1 MKKALLTMVGLL
13 ITLFAFAKDN
23 YEQNPKYGRGAVPE
37 DENGNVYFTQTV
49 IIPENMSEDICY
61 EILMNWAKGRF
72 AQPYA
77 QAGRILN
84 EDSKTR
90 RFIFHV
96 DQMIVFK
103 NTALVADES
112 KISYNFSVAVKDG
125 QFTMTM
131 TDIKYRYEEGR
142 EGGGKAFPAED
153 WITDKEAYNRAGT
166 KFLRSTGKF
175 RIKTIDLKELL
186 FQKATDSVS
195 GTL

>member
-112 KISYNFSVAVKDG
+112 
-125 QFTMTM
+125 
-131 TDIKYRYEEGR
+131 R
-142 EGGGKAFPAED
+142 
-153 WITDKEAYNRAGT
+153 
-166 KFLRSTGKF
+166 LR
-175 RIKTIDLKELL
+175 
-186 FQKATDSVS
+186 
-195 GTL
+195 

>member
-1 MKKALLTMVGLL
+1 MKKALLTMAGLL

-23 YEQNPKYGRGAVPE
+23 YEQDPKYGRGAVPE

-84 EDSKTR
+84 EDSKTH

-186 FQKATDSVS
+186 FQKATDAVS

>member
-49 IIPENMSEDICY
+49 KIPENISEDICY

>member
-49 IIPENMSEDICY
+49 KIPENISEDICY

-84 EDSKTR
+84 EDSNTR

-175 RIKTIDLKELL
+175 RVKTIDLKEQL
-186 FQKATDSVS
+186 FQKAIDSVS